1 MTRHSRLK
9 RASVMV
15 ADDHPVF
22 RGALVD
28 ALKRRPDLDLV
39 GEAENGQRALE
50 QLRELRPDVILVD
63 ARMPAV
69 DGLEVLRSVVREDLP
84 TKVLMLSGETEG
96 ADVSEALASGAAGY
110 LAKTASALE
119 IGDAVVAAAR
129 GEAVSGHAP
138 AAGGGAGRPGAL
150 TVREIE
156 VLALAAEGHSGPE
169 IGRALYV
176 SPATVKTHLRNIYD
190 KLGVTDRA
198 AAVAEGMRRGL
209 LR

>member
-1 MTRHSRLK
+1 
-9 RASVMV
+9 MV
-15 ADDHPVF
+15 ADDHPLF

-39 GEAENGQRALE
+39 GEAENGERALE
-50 QLRELRPDVILVD
+50 QLRSLKPDVILVD

-69 DGLEVLRSVVREDLP
+69 DGLEVLRSVMREELP
-84 TKVLMLSGETEG
+84 TKVLMLSGESAEPV
-96 ADVSEALASGAAGY
+96 VSEALASGAAGY
-110 LAKTASALE
+110 LVKTASAIE
-119 IGDAVVAAAR
+119 IGDAVLAAAR
-129 GEAVSGHAP
+129 GQAVNGYAP
-138 AAGGGAGRPGAL
+138 AAGSEARGPGSL
-150 TVREIE
+150 TARELE
-156 VLALAAEGHSGPE
+156 VLALAAEGRSGPQ
-169 IGRALYV
+169 IGRELFV